1 MERAHQGWILGLSS
15 LGPRTCLPWVL
26 SLPWS
31 CVEAY
36 QGRALDFVNPY
47 GSASAKVGFDESCV
61 QCKYC
66 ALTYTPLT
74 KWQVLETR
82 WCLSV
87 GLTKGGPWVSRDLWR
102 IDQGIFRLG
111 FWAPYSCIHCIH
123 ITRHGWY
130 ALKTWWYVSAYMSL
144 AVSGTH
150 WRLGRVLVGI
160 CHSPWVTC
168 TGVTVMRSY
177 MYVTRCG
184 WHILESRWKYAL
196 ECMPLIMGDT
206 HWILSSMLLHIC
218 LLRSG
223 AYWRLNNVLLRACHS
238 S

>member
-1 MERAHQGWILGLSS
+1 MKMELSNGKGPSRVNLGFVEPWTKDVFA
-15 LGPRTCLPWVL
+15 LGFV
-26 SLPWS
+26 LPWS

-87 GLTKGGPWVSRDLWR
+87 GFTKGGPWVSQALWR

-111 FWAPYSCIHCIH
+111 F
-123 ITRHGWY
+123 
-130 ALKTWWYVSAYMSL
+130 
-144 AVSGTH
+144 
-150 WRLGRVLVGI
+150 
-160 CHSPWVTC
+160 
-168 TGVTVMRSY
+168 
-177 MYVTRCG
+177 
-184 WHILESRWKYAL
+184 
-196 ECMPLIMGDT
+196 
-206 HWILSSMLLHIC
+206 
-218 LLRSG
+218 
-223 AYWRLNNVLLRACHS
+223 
-238 S
+238 